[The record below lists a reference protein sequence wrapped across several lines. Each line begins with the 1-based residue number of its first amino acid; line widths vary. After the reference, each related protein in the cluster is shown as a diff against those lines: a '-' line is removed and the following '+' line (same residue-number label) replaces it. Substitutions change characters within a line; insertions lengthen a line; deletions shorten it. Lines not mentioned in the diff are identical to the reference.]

1 MNSATPSLA
10 QIHWPDHSVAVY
22 AGLDLHAFAMFRDEV
37 VVPSLNT
44 LERRIE
50 QMEESGDI
58 AESTFGA
65 DVYAD
70 LLHNTVEG
78 FLLTTQ
84 SMHERSLRGLMIAM
98 ARRKKWTAD
107 DQNKIKVADWSKGS
121 RGVPALFQGLFD
133 NPIQSFGDQTDLRVL
148 RLFGNVLRHGDG
160 PSAEELHELCPSLW
174 PHWLPPGTVLKVAG
188 GQLCVR
194 KDALPHHLFEN
205 ITLPRSVLDQMISA
219 VVGFWED
226 IEFVRC
232 NSFTNTN
239 SRIQAHLA
247 ELTRKHESRSANR
260 AWNPG

>member
-1 MNSATPSLA
+1 MFQSEVVIPSL
-10 QIHWPDHSVAVY
+10 D
-22 AGLDLHAFAMFRDEV
+22 
-37 VVPSLNT
+37 T

-50 QMEESGDI
+50 EAEKSDDI
-58 AESTFGA
+58 VESTFGSDA
-65 DVYAD
+65 YAD
-70 LLHNTVEG
+70 LHHSTIAG

-98 ARRKKWTAD
+98 ARRKKWAAD

-121 RGVPALFQGLFD
+121 RGVPALFQVLFD
-133 NPIQSFGDQTDLRVL
+133 APIHSFGDQTDLRVL

-174 PHWLPPGTVLKVAG
+174 SQWLHPGTILEVAG
-188 GQLCVR
+188 GQLRVR
-194 KDALPHHLFEN
+194 NNAPPHPPLEN
-205 ITLPRSVLDQMISA
+205 ITLPRILLDQMISA

-260 AWNPG
+260 VWNPG